1 MVTHRGADLP
11 CLDDLRKANQERLVQ
26 GFFIHPLLVVEAVL
40 TEGEAL
46 VRGVDDDGVVGEAA
60 LVQVVED
67 AADVVIHVFD
77 KPVVTLDVNLIELGE
92 QFLVGDVGVLIAKFG
107 DGFFEVRSAQ
117 DQVGAHGLLDRLRSA
132 AFVVIIEG
140 GGFGDGDVGSGSPC
154 HSLAGPARRA
164 RAVAW
169 GAAAGRRAWFCR
181 AFALA
186 RRGLRR

>member
-1 MVTHRGADLP
+1 MDIFWDGEAGVVEQGRGEVDVVGHAVVNQTSF
-11 CLDDLRKANQERLVQ
+11 DDFWKTDQQRLVQ
-26 GFFIHPLLVVEAVL
+26 GLFIHPLLVVEAVL

-46 VRGVDDDGVVGEAA
+46 VGGVDDDGVVGEAA

-92 QFLVGDVGVLIAKFG
+92 QFLVGDVGVLLAKFG

-117 DQVGAHGLLDRLRSA
+117 DQVGAHGLLDRFGSA

-140 GGFGDGDVGSGSPC
+140 GGFGDGDVG
-154 HSLAGPARRA
+154 
-164 RAVAW
+164 
-169 GAAAGRRAWFCR
+169 
-181 AFALA
+181 
-186 RRGLRR
+186 